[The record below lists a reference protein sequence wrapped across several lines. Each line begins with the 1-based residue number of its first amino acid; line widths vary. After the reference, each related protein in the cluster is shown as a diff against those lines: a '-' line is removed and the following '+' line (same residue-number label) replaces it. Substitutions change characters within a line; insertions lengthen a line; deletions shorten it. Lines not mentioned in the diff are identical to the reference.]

1 MSCLNQLSLLAE
13 YNTALN
19 QQLYQVSSQ
28 LSSEKL
34 SENKQ
39 AFFGSIL
46 GSFNHIMVADLIW
59 LRRFAKHPN
68 YVDLISALQDFPV
81 PQHLD
86 QILYANFNELW
97 QQRMLLDRIIEQ
109 WTKSLEEDQLL
120 QPLAY
125 HTMKGVASNRPIL
138 SLLMH
143 FFTHQIHHRGQI
155 TTLLSQEGL
164 DFGETDL
171 LLFIPEVAGLH

>member
-1 MSCLNQLSLLAE
+1 MNYPRQLSLLAE

-28 LSSEKL
+28 LTPEKL
-34 SENKQ
+34 TENKQ

-46 GSFNHIMVADLIW
+46 GSFNHILVGDLIW

-68 YVDLISALQDFPV
+68 SFDLISALQEFPV
-81 PQHLD
+81 PQCFD
-86 QILYANFNELW
+86 QKLYTDFNELW
-97 QQRMLLDRIIEQ
+97 QKRAQLDQIIEQ
-109 WTKSLEEDQLL
+109 WAKSLAEEQLE

-125 HTMKGVASNRPIL
+125 HNMKGVPANRSML
-138 SLLMH
+138 SLLIH

-171 LLFIPEVAGLH
+171 LLLIPDMPNVH